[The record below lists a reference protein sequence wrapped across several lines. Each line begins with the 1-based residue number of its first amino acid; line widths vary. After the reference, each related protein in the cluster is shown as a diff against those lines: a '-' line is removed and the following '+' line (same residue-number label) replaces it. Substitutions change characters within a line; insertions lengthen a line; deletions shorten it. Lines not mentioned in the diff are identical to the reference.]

1 MDSIASLVLAFMG
14 VDGEINI
21 LGKIGAETTI
31 AFHCHFVNP
40 SRPSD
45 SHGITEYLSLPYSS
59 FASDKVTDL
68 TFLGRASSSQVPANV
83 QVL

>member
-31 AFHCHFVNP
+31 AFHCHLIALLVCVNA
-40 SRPSD
+40 
-45 SHGITEYLSLPYSS
+45 G
-59 FASDKVTDL
+59 
-68 TFLGRASSSQVPANV
+68 SQFTHS
-83 QVL
+83 